1 MAAMVPWET
10 AAAMLRMDLG
20 LYKPAEQISAYLDY
34 LISASVEALNE
45 KHITLAPASV
55 MDQHLVSMYAA
66 WLYRKRDGSGAMPE
80 PLSYAIRN
88 RMVSEVTAHDI

>member
-1 MAAMVPWET
+1 MAAEGIWDT
-10 AAAMLRMDLG
+10 ASAMLRMDLG
-20 LYKPAEQISAYLDY
+20 LYKPPEQVDAYLAY
-34 LISASVEALNE
+34 LISVSVEALGSKN
-45 KHITLAPASV
+45 ITLAPASV

-88 RMVSEVTAHDI
+88 RQVSEVTAT